1 MVDAVIRGEDIRKV
15 LHDVSLEPGATADE
29 KQRLGHLTY
38 YLTAATAQDIAD
50 RLNEMV
56 RPTLELAR
64 DRLADMLKG
73 DDGQAWKEAEK
84 AMPQIEKA
92 LRK

>member
-1 MVDAVIRGEDIRKV
+1 MIRGDDIRKV
-15 LHDVSLEPGATADE
+15 LHDVSLEPGATANE

-50 RLNEMV
+50 RLNEKV
-56 RPTLELAR
+56 RPVLETAR
-64 DRLADMLKG
+64 DRIVDMLKG

-84 AMPQIEKA
+84 ALPGIEKA
-92 LRK
+92 LEK